1 MASFFPIR
9 IHELYIYIMHFSWE
23 ASAALLSDDVM
34 AAMGADVA
42 QQPRLSLAF
51 PTKEED
57 VGGRGGRKGGKGG
70 TGGKGG
76 KGDKGG
82 RGGGGGDEKPKSLDF
97 FILQIPCIILIG
109 TTSSI
114 HQRQWIHSGN

>member
-1 MASFFPIR
+1 
-9 IHELYIYIMHFSWE
+9 MHFCWE

-57 VGGRGGRKGGKGG
+57 VGGTG
-70 TGGKGG
+70 GGKGG
-76 KGDKGG
+76 KGGKGG
-82 RGGGGGDEKPKSLDF
+82 RGGGGGDERPKSLDF
-97 FILQIPCIILIG
+97 FILQIPCTILIG

-114 HQRQWIHSGN
+114 HQRQWIHS